1 MKLSEVKIGET
12 FKVADIEFIKFS
24 QEGDKVVAVSKN
36 KLFNSTFGENNVFAK
51 SKLLAKLCS
60 DVLPKI
66 EAAVGSENVL
76 EFETDLISLDG
87 LKTQGIIKT
96 KISLPTFDFYRANI
110 KLFDKFKLDDWWWLA
125 SPWSTPERYNDR
137 WTLCVSP
144 RGFIYYLSC
153 NLNYGVRPILHFVS
167 SISVSCEDE

>member
-1 MKLSEVKIGET
+1 M
-12 FKVADIEFIKFS
+12 
-24 QEGDKVVAVSKN
+24 
-36 KLFNSTFGENNVFAK
+36 
-51 SKLLAKLCS
+51 
-60 DVLPKI
+60 
-66 EAAVGSENVL
+66 L

-144 RGFIYYLSC
+144 RGGIGNCSC
-153 NLNYGVRPILHFVS
+153 INLNGVRPILHFVS